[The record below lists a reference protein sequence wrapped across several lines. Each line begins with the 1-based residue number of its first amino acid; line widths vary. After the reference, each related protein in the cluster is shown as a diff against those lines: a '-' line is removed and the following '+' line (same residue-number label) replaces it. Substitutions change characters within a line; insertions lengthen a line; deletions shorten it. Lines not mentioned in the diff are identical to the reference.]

1 MEKEKNLVL
10 CKEKILKG
18 DKSAEPESAEDWKLE
33 SLPSHGKRQKE
44 WTKEFTLCELFFF
57 FCWYPL
63 TNSYGGGQAPDSS
76 NQTLPFKVT
85 FPSTMTSSNYKS

>member
-44 WTKEFTLCELFFF
+44 WTKE
-57 FCWYPL
+57 CWYPL